1 MRVLQ
6 DRVQHSFRRGLATY
20 HAAAVAQAQIAGMV
34 MDALQ
39 AAGAPDAFG
48 RVLEFGCG
56 TGHLTAQ
63 ILQRL
68 AVDHLTLN
76 DLVADCATALHPVLQ
91 GHMTQAAFLAGA
103 IETLALPKGLD
114 LVASAS
120 TVQWVQDPA
129 ALIARLS
136 AHLAPGGWL
145 AISGYGRG
153 HFAELQGVGAQAM
166 APSYL
171 DPRDWRAVLPDD
183 LRVHSL
189 EQHSLCV
196 PFPDAIS
203 LLRHLRRTG
212 VNAGAGRHWTRARLA
227 EFDTRLR
234 ADQPVGGQL
243 CLTYCPV
250 IVIAQKLGSARP
262 NLAVRAGTGKRGR
275 LRL

>member
-1 MRVLQ
+1 MASVE
-6 DRVQHSFRRGLATY
+6 DRIAQSFRRGLGTY
-20 HAAAVAQAQIAGMV
+20 HAAAVAQAQIAEMV
-34 MDALQ
+34 MDALL

-76 DLVADCATALHPVLQ
+76 DLVADCATALHSVLH
-91 GHMTQAAFLAGA
+91 GHKTQAAFLVGA
-103 IETLALPKGLD
+103 IETVPLPMGLD

-136 AHLAPGGWL
+136 THLAPGGWL

-153 HFAELQGVGAQAM
+153 HFAELQGAGAQAM

-171 DPRDWRAVLPDD
+171 DPQDWRAALPDN
-183 LRVHSL
+183 LRVRHL
-189 EQHSLCV
+189 AQHSLCM

-212 VNAGAGRHWTRARLA
+212 VNAGVGRHWTRAKLA
-227 EFDTRLR
+227 EFDAMLR
-234 ADQPVGGQL
+234 SDLPKGACL
-243 CLTYCPV
+243 SLTYCPV
-250 IVIAQKLGSARP
+250 IVIAQKLG
-262 NLAVRAGTGKRGR
+262 
-275 LRL
+275 